1 MFLKSHFLTGINSDM
16 FGSLS
21 LILETHNVAQLWAGV
36 HLQTSELVNFGET
49 LHWRR
54 FQLVKCFNVREGTN
68 HCLNLLNW
76 KKLLSSASQYSVGMN
91 FQPFELL

>member
-36 HLQTSELVNFGET
+36 HLQTSELVNFGEA

-54 FQLVKCFNVREGTN
+54 FQLVKCLNNREGTKS
-68 HCLNLLNW
+68 LFEFP
-76 KKLLSSASQYSVGMN
+76 KL
-91 FQPFELL
+91 EK